1 MDEHTTPEE
10 FTLWLEQFTEKG
22 YLTHS
27 EKDIVYAKDFCTF
40 LRTDLGKRMGNA
52 RRNGTLYREQQFMMG
67 IPVQRLHPEISGE
80 DTDTVL
86 VQGIID
92 AWFMEGED
100 IILVDYK
107 TDRVKRDIHELV
119 DKYRIQLDYYADA
132 LQRVTGRK
140 VKEKIIYSF
149 AKGEFV
155 EI

>member
-1 MDEHTTPEE
+1 
-10 FTLWLEQFTEKG
+10 
-22 YLTHS
+22 
-27 EKDIVYAKDFCTF
+27 
-40 LRTDLGKRMGNA
+40 
-52 RRNGTLYREQQFMMG
+52 MMG
-67 IPVQRLHPEISGE
+67 IPAQRLHPEISGE

-92 AWFMEGED
+92 AWFMEDED

-140 VKEKIIYSF
+140 VKEKIIYSIW
-149 AKGEFV
+149 KGESI
-155 EI
+155 EIE